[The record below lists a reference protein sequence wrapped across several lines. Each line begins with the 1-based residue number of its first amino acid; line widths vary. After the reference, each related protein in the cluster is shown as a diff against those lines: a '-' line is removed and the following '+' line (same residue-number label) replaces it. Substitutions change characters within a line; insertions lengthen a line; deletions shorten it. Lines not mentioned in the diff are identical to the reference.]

1 MKSYVKPE
9 IKEVEL
15 FTQDEISLTIPKTVY
30 KRTGGTGSFA
40 DASLV
45 AYTLQSGERLS
56 VNGSGTTEF

>member
-30 KRTGGTGSFA
+30 KRTGGAGSFD

-56 VNGSGTTEF
+56 VNGSATTSF